1 MTVLKTVLNG
11 ELCDLP
17 YLPSAGV
24 CGGVFRRRKTIRPIS
39 QRRLMTNLQSMSS
52 HQVETYSSKLKLY
65 KRRTFSSNGLKNPT
79 GTAVHASPWKGKE
92 GETHGDTP
100 GPSTDL
106 NVIASRL
113 SQLALPYFKEGP
125 QVKDAR
131 LKLAGVVVL
140 TLGTTGVSVL
150 FSFLGRD
157 FFNALAA
164 KDEAKFTEMLIKW
177 LIALCLG
184 IPVFVM
190 RDYYQSKLA
199 LDWREW
205 MTKYLMDDYFGKRRF
220 YTLQAS
226 AMLDNPD
233 QRIASDVSQFTN
245 TTLSLTM
252 TLLNSSVDLISFSGI
267 LFSIYPPLFIA
278 LLVYSIGGTVASIS
292 IGRPL
297 IGLNFLQEAAEA
309 DFRYGLV
316 RVRENAES
324 IAFYGGEEKEGSL
337 LWNRLQSVIQNYG
350 NLLVAS
356 RRLSFFT
363 SFYRFLIQILPAAVV
378 APLYFKGEIE
388 FGVVNQSSSAF
399 NHILTD
405 ISLVVFQFEAL
416 AGFSAVID
424 RLGELTE
431 VFEQSSGEN
440 SEETETI
447 TRIENARQLPRL
459 LDIQMLDLCVPKDN
473 TKVLVRGLDLHVEQ
487 GHSLLIMGPSG
498 SGKTSLLRAIAGL
511 WNTGKGTIRLYG
523 TPVGR
528 EEGCGQTFFVPQR
541 PYMVLGTLR
550 DQILY
555 PTWAG
560 SDQMVGG
567 MITNGKRPLPTDLDI
582 HKALKTVRLDSVLER
597 IDNDLDY
604 LADWAAELSLGEQQ
618 RLAFARILLSTPDVV
633 LMDESTS
640 ALDST
645 NERVLYTALKNAGIT
660 FVSVGHRPTLLEYHE
675 KVLVLEGD
683 SSGSWSMKESKDMNI
698 MEAVTFMD

>member
-1 MTVLKTVLNG
+1 MVVQIVDTRR
-11 ELCDLP
+11 LP
-17 YLPSAGV
+17 VSNV
-24 CGGVFRRRKTIRPIS
+24 RFCGGVSGTRIHTRKTSPKRQCCMMTGS
-39 QRRLMTNLQSMSS
+39 QYMST
-52 HQVETYSSKLKLY
+52 VETYSSKLKLY
-65 KRRTFSSNGLKNPT
+65 KRRTSSLPKHSSRST
-79 GTAVHASPWKGKE
+79 VHACSQSGK
-92 GETHGDTP
+92 HQGDNTGDAP

-113 SQLALPYFKEGP
+113 SQLALPYFKDGP

-131 LKLAGVVVL
+131 TKLAVVVAL

-164 KDEAKFTEMLIKW
+164 KDEAKFTEMLVKW
-177 LIALCLG
+177 LVALCLG

-233 QRIASDVSQFTN
+233 QRIASDVSQFTS

-278 LLVYSIGGTVASIS
+278 LLIYSIGGTVASIS

-337 LWNRLQSVIQNYG
+337 LWNRIQSVVQNYG

-378 APLYFKGEIE
+378 APLYFKGDIE

-431 VFEQSSGEN
+431 VFEQSNVMTDSKVIVR
-440 SEETETI
+440 EEHP
-447 TRIENARQLPRL
+447 RQLPTL
-459 LDIQMLDLCVPKDN
+459 LDITMLQLCVPRDD
-473 TKVLVRGLDLHVEQ
+473 TKVLIRGLDLHVEQ

-498 SGKTSLLRAIAGL
+498 SGKTSLLRAISGL
-511 WNTGKGTIRLYG
+511 WNNGEGTISLYG
-523 TPVGR
+523 SPVGR
-528 EEGCGQTFFVPQR
+528 EEGCGEIFFVPQR

-560 SDQMVGG
+560 SDQIV
-567 MITNGKRPLPTDLDI
+567 NGTPSKNNTRRSLPTDLDI
-582 HKALKTVRLDSVLER
+582 RQALKTVRLDSVLER

-618 RLAFARILLSTPDVV
+618 RLAFARILLSMPDLV

-645 NERVLYTALKNAGIT
+645 NERILYTALKHAGIT

-683 SSGSWSMKESKDMNI
+683 ASGSWSIKDAKDMNI
-698 MEAVTFMD
+698 MEAVNMME